1 MRKLVLVTAIV
12 LASSAAHAG
21 ASRGLITLAS
31 TDRGTSV
38 EQTAPVEPAP
48 ASTAQTASVKSAE
61 VTPADTP
68 DQRAEERAKPKARYE
83 SDRQWVERRI
93 RRELARYGIY

>member
-12 LASSAAHAG
+12 LASTAAHAG
-21 ASRGLITLAS
+21 GTRGLITLAS
-31 TDRGTSV
+31 TDRGETV
-38 EQTAPVEPAP
+38 EQTKPTEPVPAP
-48 ASTAQTASVKSAE
+48 AAQTANMKSAE
-61 VTPADTP
+61 VTPVDTL
-68 DQRAEERAKPKARYE
+68 DQRAGERAKPARHE

>member
-1 MRKLVLVTAIV
+1 MRKLILVTAIV
-12 LASSAAHAG
+12 LASTAAQAG
-21 ASRGLITLAS
+21 GTRGLITLAS

-38 EQTAPVEPAP
+38 EQTNSTESAPAP
-48 ASTAQTASVKSAE
+48 AAQTAN
-61 VTPADTP
+61 VTPVDAP
-68 DQRAEERAKPKARYE
+68 DQRAEEKAKPRHE